1 MRQTLNDIVVNEL
14 QAEHDEIIEYRKAVA
29 SGIEDY
35 ADPVLDDVELTN
47 ALEKVITHFNTKING
62 YIPLDYGQYDL
73 NFTIGNMDGI
83 SYEDIGDI
91 NWKNDIS
98 IMGSDDDTK

>member
-35 ADPVLDDVELTN
+35 VDPVLDDIELTN
-47 ALEKVITHFNTKING
+47 AFEKVISHYKTKG
-62 YIPLDYGQYDL
+62 YIPSDYDQYDF
-73 NFTIGNMDGI
+73 NFPIDGIEGI

-91 NWKNDIS
+91 NWKDDIS
-98 IMGSDDDTK
+98 IMGTDDDTK

>member
-1 MRQTLNDIVVNEL
+1 
-14 QAEHDEIIEYRKAVA
+14 
-29 SGIEDY
+29 
-35 ADPVLDDVELTN
+35 
-47 ALEKVITHFNTKING
+47 
-62 YIPLDYGQYDL
+62 
-73 NFTIGNMDGI
+73 MDGI

>member
-1 MRQTLNDIVVNEL
+1 MRKNLNDIIVEDL
-14 QAEHDEIIEYRKAVA
+14 QAEHDEIIDYRKAVA

-35 ADPVLDDVELTN
+35 ADPVLADVELTD
-47 ALEKVITHFNTKING
+47 ALKKVIEYYSTKIYG
-62 YIPLDYGQYDL
+62 YIPTDFDQYDL
-73 NFTIGNMDGI
+73 NFTLGNMDGI

-98 IMGSDDDTK
+98 IIGSDDDTK